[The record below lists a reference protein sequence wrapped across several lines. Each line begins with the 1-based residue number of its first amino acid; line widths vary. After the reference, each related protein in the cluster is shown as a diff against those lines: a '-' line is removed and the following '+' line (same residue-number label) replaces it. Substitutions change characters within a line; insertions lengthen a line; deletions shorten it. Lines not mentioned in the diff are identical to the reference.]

1 MWCPKCKMEY
11 REGITV
17 CADCGTELVE
27 GTADDFYTADVC
39 ALKEEKIADRFLEYL
54 EYSGLEGAKK
64 EEKEEGIFAVT
75 VPEREIKKAEK
86 LFRGFLLAL
95 EEEAEQQKQQ
105 EETAADAEEE
115 EYFEE
120 ENSSEEETS
129 SDEEEEY
136 NWDAEEEEQDA
147 EEDAFDAEDELQQK
161 ADNLLLAKEAQEDP
175 EEILYTASEE
185 FVPKADAYKDLKF
198 TGLTFLIF
206 AILGWG
212 FLALCQLEIL
222 PLHYSTFALV
232 VIIVVFAIFFAI
244 GIVSFV
250 KAGRVKLEI
259 PEEEEKTAEILG
271 WLREELSQEMI
282 DSWKDPNAAD
292 EENDLLVTSHIRA
305 SLMRKYPTEVVSYLE
320 YLTEL
325 YFNEVYIEE

>member
-11 REGITV
+11 RDGITV

-27 GTADDFYTADVC
+27 GTADDFYTAAVC
-39 ALKEEKIADRFLEYL
+39 ELKEEKIADRFLEYL

-64 EEKEEGIFAVT
+64 EEKEDGIFAVT

-95 EEEAEQQKQQ
+95 SEEAEAQKQQ
-105 EETAADAEEE
+105 EEQAADTEEE
-115 EYFEE
+115 EPYEE
-120 ENSSEEETS
+120 EQEV
-129 SDEEEEY
+129 EEEY
-136 NWDAEEEEQDA
+136 NWDEEEEEQDT
-147 EEDAFDAEDELQQK
+147 EENVFDAEDELQQK
-161 ADNLLLAKEAQEDP
+161 ADNLLLSKEAQEDP

-185 FVPKADAYKDLKF
+185 FIPKADEYKDLKF

-206 AILGWG
+206 SVLGWA
-212 FLALCQLEIL
+212 FLGLCQFGVL
-222 PLHYSTFALV
+222 PLHYNTFALV
-232 VIIVVFAIFFAI
+232 VVILVFAIFFTI
-244 GIVSFV
+244 GITSFV

-259 PEEEEKTAEILG
+259 PEEEEKTAEILS
-271 WLREELSQEMI
+271 WLREELSQDII
-282 DSWKDPNAAD
+282 DSWKDPNASD

-305 SLMRKYPTEVVSYLE
+305 SLMRKYPEEVVSYLE
-320 YLTEL
+320 YLTER